1 MCRTVGV
8 SLLKKYLL
16 WIAPVYQGI
25 ALYLCLTK
33 LISNVGKV
41 SKNIVLDNAVLK
53 GLTEAELKIAQDKN
67 YTIVRLGE

>member
-1 MCRTVGV
+1 MPDSWSIPAKEISFVNCPSISRDSVI
-8 SLLKKYLL
+8 SMFN
-16 WIAPVYQGI
+16 
-25 ALYLCLTK
+25 K

-53 GLTEAELKIAQDKN
+53 GLTDAELKIAQDKN